1 MLVWVWG
8 IVYNRGMN
16 KRYLII
22 SQGAPTLDDGQC
34 CIRVVEDDR
43 TIHFNGRVNY
53 GLPITNIMEEWD
65 CYELRYTSGAS
76 EKFLGKALDP
86 DLLT

>member
-1 MLVWVWG
+1 MWGVVW
-8 IVYNRGMN
+8 YNGDM
-16 KRYLII
+16 KRHLII

-34 CIRVVEDDR
+34 AVRVVANDE

-65 CYELRYTSGAS
+65 CYALRYTAGAR

>member
-1 MLVWVWG
+1 MWCVVW
-8 IVYNRGMN
+8 YNGDM
-16 KRYLII
+16 KRHLII

-34 CIRVVEDDR
+34 AVRVVENDE

-65 CYELRYTSGAS
+65 CYELRYTAGAR